1 MYLYF
6 CVSLRYYMFLYL
18 FFFLMI
24 RRPPRSTRT
33 DTLFPYT
40 TLFRS
45 RRWIRVDLANGEQTV
60 VQQQKVANFDPEDY
74 QVERLFA
81 PARDGEMV
89 PITLL
94 SRRGAPKDGKE
105 PLLQYGYGAYGVP
118 SDPEFSI
125 PALALV
131 DSRSEEHTSE
141 LQSPMRNS
149 YTVLCLHKK

>member
-1 MYLYF
+1 MRISDWSSDVCSSDLEQAYDAS
-6 CVSLRYYMFLYL
+6 SLL
-18 FFFLMI
+18 I
-24 RRPPRSTRT
+24 AHQSPKSP
-33 DTLFPYT
+33 
-40 TLFRS
+40 

-94 SRRGAPKDGKE
+94 SRRGAPKPGKA

-125 PALALV
+125 HALAPV
-131 DSRSEEHTSE
+131 DSGWRYETGRATCREGVC
-141 LQSPMRNS
+141 Q
-149 YTVLCLHKK
+149 YV